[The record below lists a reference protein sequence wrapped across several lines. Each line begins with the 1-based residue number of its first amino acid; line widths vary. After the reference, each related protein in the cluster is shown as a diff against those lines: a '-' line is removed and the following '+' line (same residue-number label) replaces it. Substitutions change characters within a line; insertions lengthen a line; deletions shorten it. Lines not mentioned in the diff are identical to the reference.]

1 MRSSLTNDR
10 YANAIRLKRSTF
22 AGTFLLV
29 EGSSDQAFYNQ
40 FIDKSACVITPIP
53 GKPSSKILAITIL
66 KILEQDSFQGVLAI
80 VDADFDHLETLP
92 TSGSNLLRTDS
103 HDLETMILSSNA
115 LEKVVGEYS
124 SEDKMSKF
132 DRDFR
137 EALLAAGLAIGYLR
151 WISQLDGL
159 NLTFS
164 TLSVKN
170 FINAKTLAI
179 DELALITEVK
189 NKSQAQKL
197 KNEDLQN
204 RMTDQRN
211 PSHDP
216 WQVCCGH
223 DLTEILSFALQ
234 KTIGSMKVDAIELER
249 SLRLAYEAVYFCS
262 TQLYQ
267 SIRLWES
274 KNQPFNILQ
283 EPQST

>member
-1 MRSSLTNDR
+1 MREFLTPNDRANEIQMLRSSF
-10 YANAIRLKRSTF
+10 K
-22 AGTFLLV
+22 GTFLLI
-29 EGSSDQAFYNQ
+29 EGSTDKVFYRRLVN
-40 FIDKSACVITPIP
+40 KSTCTLFPIS
-53 GKPSSKILAITIL
+53 GKPSSKSLVINVLQ
-66 KILEQDSFQGVLAI
+66 ILEQSGFSGVLAI

-92 TSGSNLLRTDS
+92 ASSSNLLRTDS
-103 HDLETMILSSNA
+103 HDLETMILSSDA

-137 EALLAAGLAIGYLR
+137 EALLAAGVAIGYLR

-159 NLTFS
+159 NLTFNN
-164 TLSVKN
+164 LSVKN

-204 RMTDQRN
+204 RMTDRRN

-249 SLRLAYEAVYFCS
+249 SLRLAYETAFFQA
-262 TQLYQ
+262 TQLY
-267 SIRLWES
+267 SAMRSWEDQ
-274 KNQPFNILQ
+274 NNPFAIF
-283 EPQST
+283 

>member
-1 MRSSLTNDR
+1 MREFLTPNDRANEIKMLRSSF
-10 YANAIRLKRSTF
+10 K
-22 AGTFLLV
+22 GTFLLI
-29 EGSSDQAFYNQ
+29 EGSTDKVFYGRLIN
-40 FIDKSACVITPIP
+40 KSICTLFPIS
-53 GKPSSKILAITIL
+53 GKPSSKSLVINVLQ
-66 KILEQDSFQGVLAI
+66 ILEQSGVSGVLAI

-92 TSGSNLLRTDS
+92 VSSSNLLRTDS

-115 LEKVVGEYS
+115 LEKVVEEYS

-132 DRDFR
+132 DLDFR

-164 TLSVKN
+164 NLSFKN

-204 RMTDQRN
+204 RMTDRRN

-234 KTIGSMKVDAIELER
+234 KTIGSMKVDVSELER
-249 SLRLAYEAVYFCS
+249 SLRLAYEAAYFYS

-274 KNQPFNILQ
+274 QNQPFNILQ
-283 EPQST
+283 APQST

>member
-1 MRSSLTNDR
+1 MREFLTPNDRANEIKMLRSSF
-10 YANAIRLKRSTF
+10 K
-22 AGTFLLV
+22 GTFLLI
-29 EGSSDQAFYNQ
+29 EGSTDKVFYGRLIN
-40 FIDKSACVITPIP
+40 KSICTLFPIS
-53 GKPSSKILAITIL
+53 GKPSSKSLVVNVL
-66 KILEQDSFQGVLAI
+66 QILEQSEFSGVLAI

-92 TSGSNLLRTDS
+92 ASSSNLLRTDS

-164 TLSVKN
+164 TLSFRN

-234 KTIGSMKVDAIELER
+234 KTIGSMNVNEIELER
-249 SLRLAYEAVYFCS
+249 SLRLAYETAFFQA
-262 TQLYQ
+262 TQLY
-267 SIRLWES
+267 SAMRSWEDQ
-274 KNQPFNILQ
+274 NNPFAIF
-283 EPQST
+283 